1 MKKHMS
7 TTFTNAI
14 INIEDMTIT
23 EYTKDDKYV
32 FDLNKI
38 LEDWNNIDGLT
49 LSIKKEDKITD

>member
-7 TTFTNAI
+7 TTFTNAT

-32 FDLNKI
+32 FDLRKT
-38 LEDWNNIDGLT
+38 LEDWSNIDGLT